1 MSIYPILFS
10 LLIALFSLSPPPL
23 VEGAG
28 GVVKGTVSSQNGIR
42 LEEVRVEIDG
52 QLKGKF
58 SEKWKEKEFPD
69 FTLLEQTE
77 IDGITLSAEQLLP
90 KNCLI
95 FTHNSPVCVDI
106 PTRYGIIHR

>member
-1 MSIYPILFS
+1 MESQEETYTVCWKKTS
-10 LLIALFSLSPPPL
+10 YGRE
-23 VEGAG
+23 VE
-28 GVVKGTVSSQNGIR
+28 VTVNNKKLKTIDER
-42 LEEVRVEIDG
+42 EVRVEIDD
-52 QLKGKF
+52 QIKGKF
-58 SEKWKEKEFPD
+58 KEKWKKQEFQD

-106 PTRYGIIHR
+106 PTRYGIIRK

>member
-1 MSIYPILFS
+1 MESQEETYTVCWKKTS
-10 LLIALFSLSPPPL
+10 YGRE
-23 VEGAG
+23 VEVTRNNKKLKATDEQE
-28 GVVKGTVSSQNGIR
+28 VTVK
-42 LEEVRVEIDG
+42 IDG
-52 QLKGKF
+52 QLKGTF

-77 IDGITLSAEQLLP
+77 IDGTTLSAEQLLP

-106 PTRYGIIHR
+106 PTRYGIIRK

>member
-1 MSIYPILFS
+1 MEIQEETYTVNWKKVGTIRE
-10 LLIALFSLSPPPL
+10 
-23 VEGAG
+23 VE
-28 GVVKGTVSSQNGIR
+28 VTVKNKKLKVTDD
-42 LEEVRVEIDG
+42 EEVRVEIDG

-58 SEKWKEKEFPD
+58 SGKQKKKKFPD
-69 FTLLEQTE
+69 FDLLKQTE
-77 IDGITLSAEQLLP
+77 IDGTTFSAEQLLP